1 MAIHF
6 KSGVAAIPTGVVDFA
21 VSGLALDFI
30 PDSVIVRVRLPA
42 AEADLIDAQT
52 VGAPTADGFSVALS
66 APAELDGYLLDW
78 IATAAGRSGDIGGG
92 ASLAVD
98 YSTLCQE
105 VAHFL
110 GYDPDALT
118 KRQKTEVD
126 RYVQSGVRQFYFPP
140 PIDGVE
146 ADFEWDFLTADG
158 TVALSPTF
166 ESYLL
171 PDDFGHFAGPLVVAG
186 EKEPLRLVPHADLI
200 RARAAAPS
208 ATGTPRLASV
218 IAFST
223 YGDGGQRRAL
233 LVWPLPASETELSFT
248 CVSAGSKLDATDN
261 PFPLG
266 GPAYAELVIES
277 CLAVAEQRANDEAGA
292 HTAKFQQLLAAMAQ
306 KSRRSGAHEFG
317 SVGDPDAFKW

>member
-1 MAIHF
+1 MATKF

-21 VSGLALDFI
+21 VSGLNLDFI
-30 PDSVIVRVRLPA
+30 PDSVIVRVRLPV

-52 VGAPTADGFSVALS
+52 VGTPTADGFSVALS
-66 APAELDGYLLDW
+66 SPADLDGYLLDW
-78 IATAAGRSGDIGGG
+78 IATARGSSGTVGG

-98 YSTLCQE
+98 YATLCQE

-118 KRQKTEVD
+118 ARQKSEVD

-140 PIDGVE
+140 PIEGAD

-158 TVALSPTF
+158 TVALSPSS

-171 PDDFGHFAGPLVVAG
+171 PDDFGRFAGSLVVAG
-186 EKEPLRLVPHADLI
+186 EREPLRLVPHADLI

-208 ATGTPRLASV
+208 STGTPRLASV
-218 IAFST
+218 IASSV

-233 LVWPLPASETELSFT
+233 LVWPLPAGETELSFT
-248 CVSAGSKLDATDN
+248 CVSAGAKLDAEDN

-277 CLAVAEQRANDEAGA
+277 CLAVAEQRANDETGA
-292 HTAKFQQLLAAMAQ
+292 HTAKFQQLLASMAQ